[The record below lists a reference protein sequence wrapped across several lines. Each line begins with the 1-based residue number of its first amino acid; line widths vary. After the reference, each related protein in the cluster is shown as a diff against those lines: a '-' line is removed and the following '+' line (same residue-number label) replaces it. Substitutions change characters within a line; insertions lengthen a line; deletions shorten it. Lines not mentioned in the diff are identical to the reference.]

1 MGTLR
6 YCGPA
11 EFAAGIWAGIELDDA
26 GGKNDGSIGGISYFQ
41 CPKNHGNF
49 ITMKC
54 TELLIYWFFI
64 LFFHSLLIY
73 DQKNITI
80 TLFTGSGTYYFK

>member
-26 GGKNDGSIGGISYFQ
+26 GGKNDGSVRGISYFQ
-41 CPKNHGNF
+41 CPKNPRRNMLK
-49 ITMKC
+49 TPELKC
-54 TELLIYWFFI
+54 REL
-64 LFFHSLLIY
+64 
-73 DQKNITI
+73 
-80 TLFTGSGTYYFK
+80 